1 MKSLFLK
8 KNYILIAVISL
19 IFVTGCS
26 DDSNEEAIEQNTQVE
41 KPLDD
46 KNDYEST
53 IKITDD
59 KQAEQIK
66 AILNNIEWE
75 NAKVEMVAPPDYNF
89 KLVIETEVTS
99 YNLWISPNKNKI
111 EITIPYNHKYAQVNE
126 KTSAELFE
134 LLTGN
139 KLSDI

>member
-1 MKSLFLK
+1 
-8 KNYILIAVISL
+8 
-19 IFVTGCS
+19 
-26 DDSNEEAIEQNTQVE
+26 
-41 KPLDD
+41 
-46 KNDYEST
+46 
-53 IKITDD
+53 
-59 KQAEQIK
+59 
-66 AILNNIEWE
+66 
-75 NAKVEMVAPPDYNF
+75 MVAPPDYNF